1 MHKKPQAVIIMG
13 VAGCGKTA
21 VGTSLAEKLGCRFLE
36 GDRFHPPENIEKMS
50 NGIPLTDE
58 DRKPWLL
65 SIRNAIENA
74 REEGDCVVAACS
86 ALKESYRYLLTGGL
100 ENVLYVHLTGSFN
113 LFLNRLKNRQDHYM
127 KAGMLES
134 QFEALE
140 PPEYGVEV
148 DAAKPVRR
156 IVAEVLLY
164 AGGTKR

>member
-1 MHKKPQAVIIMG
+1 MG

-21 VGTSLAEKLGCRFLE
+21 VGTSLAEKLCCRFLE

-50 NGIPLTDE
+50 KGVPLTDE

-86 ALKESYRYLLTGGL
+86 ALKESYRKILTGGL
-100 ENVLYVHLTGSFN
+100 PNVLYVHINGSFQ
-113 LFLNRLKNRQDHYM
+113 LIQNRLKDRSGHYM

-140 PPEYGVEV
+140 PPEYGLTV
-148 DAAKPVRR
+148 DAAEPPKL
-156 IVAEVLLY
+156 IVAEIEKLI
-164 AGGTKR
+164 KNDI

>member
-1 MHKKPQAVIIMG
+1 MHNKPQAVIIMG

-21 VGTSLAEKLGCRFLE
+21 VGTSLAEKLGCKFLE

-65 SIRNAIENA
+65 SIRNALENA
-74 REEGDCVVAACS
+74 RREGDCVVAACS
-86 ALKESYRYLLTGGL
+86 ALKESYRFLLTGGL
-100 ENVLYVHLTGSFN
+100 ENVLYVHLTGSFD

-127 KAGMLES
+127 KAGMLKS

-140 PPEYGVEV
+140 PPEHGLTV
-148 DAAKPVRR
+148 DAAEPPEL
-156 IVAEVLLY
+156 IVAEIEKLI
-164 AGGTKR
+164 KNRI